1 MSTTQHTGHYNL
13 PTFGD
18 NPNDRPSWRGDFT
31 DAMTKIDNQ
40 MYTNATN
47 ITTATAAANNA
58 NTAAQQAKESA
69 DNATELAQTNKTDIA
84 ELDGYFSKL
93 GVTSSTTAQNLMDT
107 INGKAEDAE
116 LSSLRGT
123 VSGLVGRVEGKA
135 DASSVYTR
143 NQVDTTFTKRGGY
156 SGTAQQIHTEA
167 TNATAAATNVQEE
180 LTNLKTSGQ
189 SPTALVQRTNALTNH
204 FSNVSWTA
212 YYSPLTKFVNV
223 MVRFGSPDGHSN
235 ANCTS
240 KVTAG
245 SLVVGTMPEGYR
257 PNGFINSYPF
267 TYGNN
272 SGLCNVSVTGD
283 GVVSFYCQG
292 TIETNVQLKQTLQLS
307 YFVI

>member
-18 NPNDRPSWRGDFT
+18 NPDDRPSWRGDFT
-31 DAMTKIDNQ
+31 DAMTEIDNQ
-40 MYTNATN
+40 MYANATN

-58 NTAAQQAKESA
+58 NTAAGEAKQAA
-69 DNATELAQTNKTDIA
+69 DDAAALAQTNKNDIA
-84 ELDGYFSKL
+84 ELDDYFSKL
-93 GVTSSTTAQNLMDT
+93 GVTSPTTAQNLMNT
-107 INGKAEDAE
+107 INGKAEDTE
-116 LSSLRGT
+116 LSALRGT
-123 VSGLVGRVEGKA
+123 VSGLTNRVEGKA

-143 NQVDTTFTKRGGY
+143 NQVDTTFTKQGGY

-167 TNATAAATNVQEE
+167 TNATATATNVQEE

-189 SPTALVQRTNALTNH
+189 SATALVQRINALTNH

-212 YYSPLTKFVNV
+212 YYSPLSKFVNI
-223 MVRFGSPDGHSN
+223 MVRFGSPDGRSN

-240 KVTAG
+240 NVNPG
-245 SLVVGTMPEGYR
+245 SLTIGTMPEGYR

-267 TYGNN
+267 TYGND
-272 SGLCNVSVTGD
+272 SGLCNISITGD

-292 TIETNVQLKQTLQLS
+292 TIKTNTQLKQTLQLS

>member
-31 DAMTKIDNQ
+31 DAMTTIDNQ
-40 MYTNATN
+40 MYANATN

-58 NTAAQQAKESA
+58 NTAAGEAKQAA
-69 DNATELAQTNKTDIA
+69 DDAAALAQTNKNDIA
-84 ELDGYFSKL
+84 ELDDYFSKL
-93 GVTSSTTAQNLMDT
+93 GVTSPTTAQNLMNT
-107 INGKAEDAE
+107 INGKAEDTE
-116 LSSLRGT
+116 LSALRGT
-123 VSGLVGRVEGKA
+123 VSGLTNRVEGKA

-143 NQVDTTFTKRGGY
+143 NQVDTTFTKQGGY

-167 TNATAAATNVQEE
+167 TNATATATNVQEE

-189 SPTALVQRTNALTNH
+189 SATALVQRTNVLTNH

-212 YYSPLTKFVNV
+212 YYSPLSKFVNI

-240 KVTAG
+240 NVSPG
-245 SLVVGTMPEGYR
+245 SLIIGTMPEGYR

-267 TYGNN
+267 TYGND
-272 SGLCNVSVTGD
+272 SGTCNISITGD

-292 TIETNVQLKQTLQLS
+292 TIKTNTQLKQTLQLS